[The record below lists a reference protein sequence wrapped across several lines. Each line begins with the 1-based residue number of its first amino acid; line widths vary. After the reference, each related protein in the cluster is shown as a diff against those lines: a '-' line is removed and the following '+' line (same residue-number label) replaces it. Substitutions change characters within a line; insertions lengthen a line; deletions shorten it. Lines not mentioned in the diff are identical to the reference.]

1 MKEEIIERK
10 VATPEYPVIDLIK
23 NRWSPRAFSSN
34 PIEEEKIMSLIEA
47 ARWAPSCYNEQ
58 PWTFILFKKE
68 NQEAHKK
75 IIDIIS
81 HKNQL
86 WAKAA
91 PLVILSVVKINFERN
106 GKTNKH
112 AMHDVGAA
120 VNNLTMQ
127 ANSMGLY
134 VHQMAG
140 YNSEK
145 AKELINI
152 PEGYE
157 PVTAIAI
164 GYLGNK
170 DDLPE
175 EFIKS
180 EMAERE
186 RKSIA
191 EFTFDSKWHN
201 KLR

>member
-1 MKEEIIERK
+1 
-10 VATPEYPVIDLIK
+10 
-23 NRWSPRAFSSN
+23 
-34 PIEEEKIMSLIEA
+34 
-47 ARWAPSCYNEQ
+47 
-58 PWTFILFKKE
+58 
-68 NQEAHKK
+68 
-75 IIDIIS
+75 
-81 HKNQL
+81 
-86 WAKAA
+86 
-91 PLVILSVVKINFERN
+91 
-106 GKTNKH
+106 
-112 AMHDVGAA
+112 
-120 VNNLTMQ
+120 
-127 ANSMGLY
+127 
-134 VHQMAG
+134 MAG